1 MCPLT
6 KEMFLKVRIAL
17 FASLLSLS
25 ALAAACGGNDKEES
39 EEASVTPAQAI
50 ERIGNVRQGL
60 DEALTQYKA
69 GQRKAADRTVG
80 NAYLEEFE
88 FVEGPLEKKNHELTE
103 ELEDGIREELRDKI
117 KSGAPATQVASHIA
131 ELNKKLDQAEAALR

>member
-6 KEMFLKVRIAL
+6 KEMFLKVRLAL

-25 ALAAACGGNDKEES
+25 ALAVACGGNDSEES

-50 ERIGNVRQGL
+50 ERIGNVRHHL
-60 DEALTQYKA
+60 DEALAQYKA
-69 GQRKAADRTVG
+69 GEKKAADKTVG
-80 NAYLEEFE
+80 DAYLEEFE

-117 KSGAPATQVASHIA
+117 KSGAPASQVASHIA

>member
-1 MCPLT
+1 
-6 KEMFLKVRIAL
+6 MFLKFRLAL

-25 ALAAACGGNDKEES
+25 ALAAACGGNDSEES
-39 EEASVTPAQAI
+39 DEANVTPAQAI

-69 GQRKAADRTVG
+69 GDKKAADKTVG
-80 NAYLEEFE
+80 DAYLEEFE
-88 FVEGPLEKKNHELTE
+88 FVEGPLEKRNHELTE

-131 ELNKKLDQAEAALR
+131 DLKKKLDQAEAALR